1 MENINHTAGAA
12 APTTTTAA
20 PIVNTT
26 TAAPTTTYVPTVN
39 TTTAATPNTTLPTLV
54 SQIPTTRAQGPVST
68 EAQTL
73 SFREKLDAGEEYW
86 IWKIS
91 LRALLLLVSV
101 IGIGC
106 IGWAVTSSAVQSYT
120 MYMSD
125 QDLLWGPLITVCF
138 CSLHTGKQTKNN

>member
-1 MENINHTAGAA
+1 MENINHTAGA
-12 APTTTTAA
+12 AA

-26 TAAPTTTYVPTVN
+26 TAAPTTTSVPTVN
-39 TTTAATPNTTLPTLV
+39 TTTATPNTTLPTLV
-54 SQIPTTRAQGPVST
+54 SQIPTTRTQGPIST